1 MLPRISEHTSIP
13 HISLAVGLLNVSTTE
28 QVKTN
33 QFHPATHNIAIDSSN
48 VVDNETKTIVNKFVA
63 LRLHNPGTSNVKD
76 LQELANKTMQALLT
90 NIKYGYYDNDTR
102 HMTVNQKAQFIT
114 TLITNVLALK

>member
-1 MLPRISEHTSIP
+1 MLPRISEHSNIP

-28 QVKTN
+28 PLKTN
-33 QFHPATHNIAIDSSN
+33 QFHPATHNIAIDSKN
-48 VVDNETKTIVNKFVA
+48 VVESETKAIINKFVS
-63 LRLHNPGTSNVKD
+63 LRLHNPGTSDVKT

-114 TLITNVLALK
+114 NLIINVLALK